1 MSPEKYVKQVTRKV
15 LCSKSKKCDIERQ
28 LLAEI
33 EERMQGGEALTD
45 ILSSMGSVEEMA
57 EDFNESISEAEKK
70 ACKRQKFCKILLV
83 LVLLAIA
90 AGLFIRWSLPKTN
103 DVRESQIFDE
113 TEVEQ
118 KLTEVIDLL
127 DKDDYDT
134 LQEMSIDQLKSVLTK
149 ATMDGAKEDLST
161 NWGKRTALGSIYS
174 QEVTQKGQHYA
185 IYQVNASY
193 ENVSVTYTI
202 TFDEHMKL
210 AGLYLK

>member
-1 MSPEKYVKQVTRKV
+1 MSPEKYVKQVTHKV
-15 LCSKSKKCDIERQ
+15 VCSKSKKRDIEKQ

-33 EERMQGGEALTD
+33 TERMQAGEGVD
-45 ILSSMGSVEEMA
+45 CILSSMGSADEIA
-57 EDFNESISEAEKK
+57 EGFNESISEVEKK
-70 ACKRQKFCKILLV
+70 ACKRQKLYKILIVVV
-83 LVLLAIA
+83 LIIVIA
-90 AGLFIRWSLPKTN
+90 GIFIRWYMPKTN
-103 DVRESQIFDE
+103 DVKDSQIFNQ

-149 ATMDGAKEDLST
+149 TTMDSAKEDLST
-161 NWGKRTALGSIYS
+161 DWGERTALGSIYS
-174 QEVTQKGQHYA
+174 QEVTQKGRHYV
-185 IYQVNASY
+185 ICQVNASY
-193 ENVSVTYTI
+193 KNVSVTYTI

>member
-15 LCSKSKKCDIERQ
+15 VCSKSKKRDIERQ

-33 EERMQGGEALTD
+33 TERMQTGEALED
-45 ILSSMGSVEEMA
+45 ILSSMGSVDEIA
-57 EDFNESISEAEKK
+57 EGFNESISETEKK
-70 ACKRQKFCKILLV
+70 ACKRQKLYKILIVVV
-83 LVLLAIA
+83 LIIVIA
-90 AGLFIRWSLPKTN
+90 GIFIRWSMPKTN
-103 DVRESQIFDE
+103 DVKDSQIFNQ

-134 LQEMSIDQLKSVLTK
+134 LQEISMDQLKSVLTK
-149 ATMDGAKEDLST
+149 TTMDSVKEDLST
-161 NWGKRTALGSIYS
+161 DWGERTALGSIYS
-174 QEVTQKGQHYA
+174 QEVTQKGRHYV
-185 IYQVNASY
+185 ICQVNASY

>member
-15 LCSKSKKCDIERQ
+15 LCNKNKKRDIERQ

-45 ILSSMGSVEEMA
+45 ILSSMGSAEEIA
-57 EDFNESISEAEKK
+57 EGFNESISDMEKRQ
-70 ACKRQKFCKILLV
+70 CKRKKIYRILAFVVAILL
-83 LVLLAIA
+83 LAGI
-90 AGLFIRWSLPKTN
+90 LIRWSLPKTN
-103 DVRESQIFDE
+103 DVKESRIFNQ

-127 DKDDYDT
+127 DQNDYDA
-134 LQEMSIDQLKSVLTK
+134 LKAISIDQLQSALTS
-149 ATMDGAKEDLST
+149 ATMDGAKADLSN
-161 NWGKRTALGSIYS
+161 NWGERTGLGNLYL
-174 QEVTQKGQHYA
+174 QEVTQKGQHYVMC
-185 IYQVNASY
+185 QVNASY
-193 ENVSVTYTI
+193 ENISVTYTI